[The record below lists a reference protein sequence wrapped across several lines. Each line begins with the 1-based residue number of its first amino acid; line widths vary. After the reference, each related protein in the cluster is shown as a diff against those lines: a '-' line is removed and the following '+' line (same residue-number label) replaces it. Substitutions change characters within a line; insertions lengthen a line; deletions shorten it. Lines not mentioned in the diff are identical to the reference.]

1 MKLKLKMFMKISA
14 VTENSLM
21 LVIIRMSQNEGGR
34 EGGRAGGRWKEEG
47 RREGDASGK
56 LYFDQI
62 ERNRIKRFM
71 L

>member
-21 LVIIRMSQNEGGR
+21 IVIIRMSQNTMREGGR
-34 EGGRAGGRWKEEG
+34 EGGRWREEG
-47 RREGDASGK
+47 RRERDASGK